1 MQLPPGLG
9 AAKQE
14 LLSLSDAG
22 VQCES
27 LLSQVKQNYA
37 QRYRLAAA
45 AAADGAGA
53 SDGDRLYQQMVSDPS
68 CESLLLMLHW
78 QVGLL
83 CNELVAKA
91 HSSFLARWLGCTSAL
106 TGFLGRQA

>member
-1 MQLPPGLG
+1 M
-9 AAKQE
+9 
-14 LLSLSDAG
+14 
-22 VQCES
+22 
-27 LLSQVKQNYA
+27 QVKQKEA

-68 CESLLLMLHW
+68 CESPPLMLHW

-83 CNELVAKA
+83 CDELVAKA
-91 HSSFLARWLGCTSAL
+91 HGSCLARWLGCTSAL
-106 TGFLGRQA
+106 TRFCRFWGRQA

>member
-1 MQLPPGLG
+1 MQLPQGLG

-14 LLSLSDAG
+14 LLSLGDAG
-22 VQCES
+22 KRCES
-27 LLSQVKQNYA
+27 LLSQVKQKEA

-68 CESLLLMLHW
+68 CELPLLMLYR
-78 QVGLL
+78 QVRLL
-83 CNELVAKA
+83 CHELVAKA
-91 HSSFLARWLGCTSAL
+91 HGLFLARWLGCTSAL